1 MLLLT
6 TLQYSFFIKCHFNL
20 HLRPDKKV
28 DSIQKLL
35 KLVMLHI
42 WYKLG
47 YSSDQNFWRILG
59 SSTFM
64 SHEKN
69 FHKTRGD
76 QNSCHERSRW
86 LQNSSIILIGILVEK
101 AADFTLCS
109 LLDHS
114 NDAPSKDYVKPKLE
128 RLKRKSSND
137 NSPNNSFGKEENSN
151 SFELELQR
159 EKNNPN
165 SKSSSSSSSPS
176 SSSSSKSSKNS
187 SRKNSSNENI
197 TIKNGLQLQV
207 INFLDLQFSA
217 IPLYRMILTIK
228 FTGTFHD

>member
-1 MLLLT
+1 M
-6 TLQYSFFIKCHFNL
+6 FFIKCHFNL

-69 FHKTRGD
+69 FHKTRGG

-86 LQNSSIILIGILVEK
+86 LRNSPIILIGILGSSAFMSHEK
-101 AADFTLCS
+101 NFHKTWSEFLQRKKQMTAKFFNN
-109 LLDHS
+109 S
-114 NDAPSKDYVKPKLE
+114 NRNSG
-128 RLKRKSSND
+128 RKSSWLHTLF
-137 NSPNNSFGKEENSN
+137 SFRS
-151 SFELELQR
+151 
-159 EKNNPN
+159 
-165 SKSSSSSSSPS
+165 
-176 SSSSSKSSKNS
+176 
-187 SRKNSSNENI
+187 
-197 TIKNGLQLQV
+197 
-207 INFLDLQFSA
+207 
-217 IPLYRMILTIK
+217 
-228 FTGTFHD
+228 

>member
-1 MLLLT
+1 MPRKKQMT
-6 TLQYSFFIKCHFNL
+6 AEFFNN
-20 HLRPDKKV
+20 
-28 DSIQKLL
+28 
-35 KLVMLHI
+35 
-42 WYKLG
+42 
-47 YSSDQNFWRILG
+47 SDRNFWRILG
-59 SSTFM
+59 SSSFM

-69 FHKTRGD
+69 FHKTRSD
-76 QNSCHERSRW
+76 RNSCHERSRW
-86 LQNSSIILIGILVEK
+86 LRNSSIILIGILVEK

-114 NDAPSKDYVKPKLE
+114 DDAPSKDYFKPKLE

-137 NSPNNSFGKEENSN
+137 NSPNNSFEKEENSN

-207 INFLDLQFSA
+207 KNFWYSNDKIRKTQNEHLNIVCQNLDSQ
-217 IPLYRMILTIK
+217 
-228 FTGTFHD
+228 